1 MAITEESPSERQ
13 RGYSRIRGQLIILG
27 LFRFSEALAWST
39 IFPYAFFMMQ
49 SFLPASPS
57 RDAKAAAFAST
68 TVALFTFGEFLM
80 SVAWAKA
87 SDRFG
92 RKPTLMT
99 GVVGGCASALAF
111 GVSGSL
117 GMAMAARA
125 FGGLVNPNVG
135 VISACV
141 GELVERKGDQ
151 GRAFSVVPFL
161 RGLGS
166 LVGPVIGGH
175 LADPVKTMP
184 SIFHVGSIWETY
196 PYLLPN
202 LIVALFIAGSGIL
215 GLFLLEE
222 THPKFRDNGQILRG
236 NITSWIR
243 GMVKALRGQ
252 ADDEKYTALSST
264 EDEIELPS
272 RADVEHAGAEEDV
285 SLSSVSSQQTDT
297 SSPSAWSK
305 QVILQILA
313 VSILAFHKVSSDVI
327 IPIFLA
333 TDAVPSK
340 DSSNEH
346 KRNSKFRAGFGMAS
360 PGISNILLSQAIVAI
375 IAQVL
380 IVPWVI
386 SRWGPLKSFRWTL
399 FCFPWLYCF
408 TPFTAS
414 LLSPFSTITILLD
427 LWIKGFLVNI
437 GYVASAILVTNT
449 SPALIHLAT
458 INGAAA
464 SD

>member
-1 MAITEESPSERQ
+1 MAITEENPSEHQ
-13 RGYSRIRGQLIILG
+13 RGYSSIRGQLIILG

-49 SFLPASPS
+49 SFLSASPS

-80 SVAWAKA
+80 SVAWAKV

-92 RKPTLMT
+92 RKPTLMI
-99 GVVGGCASALAF
+99 GVVGGCASALTF

-141 GELVERKGDQ
+141 GELVERKRDQ

-175 LADPVKTMP
+175 LADPVQTMP

-202 LIVALFIAGSGIL
+202 LIVTLFIAGSGAL
-215 GLFLLEE
+215 GFFLLEE
-222 THPKFRDNGQILRG
+222 THPKFRGSSQILRG
-236 NITSWIR
+236 DITSWIR

-252 ADDEKYTALSST
+252 VNDEKYTALSST
-264 EDEIELPS
+264 EDVIELPS
-272 RADVEHAGAEEDV
+272 RADVEHAGAGEAEP
-285 SLSSVSSQQTDT
+285 LSSI
-297 SSPSAWSK
+297 SPQPADIPSLSAWSK

-333 TDAVPSK
+333 TDTVPSK

-346 KRNSKFRAGFGMAS
+346 KRNSKSRAGFGMAS
-360 PGISNILLSQAIVAI
+360 PSISNILLSQAIVAM

-386 SRWGPLKSFRWTL
+386 NRWGALKSFRWTL

-408 TPFTAS
+408 TPFTAR
-414 LLSPFSTITILLD
+414 LISPFSTIAILLD
-427 LWIKGFLVNI
+427 LWIKGLLVNI
-437 GYVASAILVTNT
+437 GYVASAIL
-449 SPALIHLAT
+449 
-458 INGAAA
+458 
-464 SD
+464 